1 MNEPAREHGIG
12 EPDGLSARASRL
24 VGGLR
29 SAFASRAA
37 REAAASAALV
47 KAREDAERDRRRVIE
62 RAEDERTRAIIAAE
76 GAYAHERRWVDGE
89 ATASLDY
96 SRNALESALRELD
109 SRHEDRRAKINRE
122 LKDALWLAETML
134 DSDLAQL
141 QENCRHAE
149 LALDGAIGEAQEIDR
164 QGVKWLKQYGAG
176 AAESPPTGEA
186 VRVRVGTLE
195 PEGES
200 PDVIEF
206 VKGRVAAARGEL
218 SALAAMKL
226 PRAARGGLFWA
237 GAVLVVAGST
247 LAALGWNGWAWS
259 NGVAIAAGAALVVV
273 VVLGVVLSRL
283 AARNARARYAVIT
296 RELGLVRSAAD
307 SARGRLPE
315 LREAAHRA
323 IREKHTAEEGEV
335 RKEHRAAL
343 AEADAKRDTARAQL
357 EQANRPT
364 IARLEKARDERA
376 TKAEAARRDAVSAAD
391 EAHEAAVRGANDR
404 CAAAIDAA
412 VDEERRAFVEISAEW
427 RDAMT
432 ALLAEAAALERRGG
446 ELRSPMDQRGGLIQ
460 GWTPMRERVHG
471 ARLGVW
477 RLNLAELPGG
487 MPADARLALSGAMSF
502 ALPVSVDV
510 PGMGSLVVR
519 APAAERE
526 AANGVLRAAMLRLLT
541 AFPPGKCR
549 FTIVDPVGLGQSF
562 AGFMHLAEFGS
573 SIVGERIWTEA
584 RQIERQ
590 LQELTEHMEKVI
602 QKYLRDDYATIDE
615 YNEQAGEIA
624 EAYRFLV
631 LADYPANISENTA
644 ARLASIAASGAR
656 CGVFILLAGD
666 PTKPLAGATNAASWE
681 VLERGALVLE
691 HREGKFVAV
700 DEMLGTLALELDPP
714 MVAPAQSEL
723 FKLIGEAA
731 TSASWV
737 QVPFGA
743 ITPSEEQWWGG
754 DCADELV
761 VPLGRTGATKRQYL
775 SLGKGTAQHA
785 VIAGRTG
792 SGKST
797 LLHVIITSAA
807 MWYSPQQVEM
817 YLVDFKK
824 GVEFKAYAARAI
836 PHVRVVAVETD
847 REFGLSVLKRI
858 DAELNAR
865 GELFRGAGAQ
875 SLAQYRRAT
884 GKPMPRVLL
893 VVDEFQELFV
903 EDDRIAQES
912 ALLLD
917 RVVRQGRAFGV
928 HVILGSQT
936 LGGAYSLNRA
946 TIGQMNVRIALQC
959 SEADSYLILSE
970 ENAAARLL
978 SRPGEAIYNDA
989 GGLIEGNS
997 PFQIVWL
1004 PEEQRDA
1011 ALDAVAA
1018 RARDARIEARRPI
1031 VFEGNAPVNFEET
1044 ITERAES
1051 SGTRAGAAILGEP
1064 IAIKEPTAAV
1074 FRAQS
1079 GSNLLIVGQ
1088 NEESARA
1095 LLIAATASLAA
1106 GQPGARFIV
1115 LDSGMEAGSGA
1126 GSAGGFAA
1134 LAGALGE
1141 RLTVWSGLDI
1151 DSGVA
1156 RAAEIQRER
1165 AAGGGAAGE
1174 PVYLVVHGLQRMRSL
1189 RRSESDFGFSLD
1201 GDSAAASPAKQFA
1214 EVLRE
1219 GARGRVHVLVWCDTV
1234 TNLERALDRAVLR
1247 EFDQRVLFQMSAADS
1262 TTLIDTPDAA
1272 KLGLHRAIYFSE
1284 ERGEAERFRPCA
1296 MPSGGAIARLLEGA
1310 ERAGVTER
1318 RA

>member
-1 MNEPAREHGIG
+1 MNEPARESGSVG
-12 EPDGLSARASRL
+12 AEGLSARASRL

-29 SAFASRAA
+29 PAFASRAA

-47 KAREDAERDRRRVIE
+47 RARDEAERERRGVIE
-62 RAEDERTRAIIAAE
+62 GAEEERARAISAAE
-76 GAYAHERRWVDGE
+76 AAYAHERRWVDGE
-89 ATASLDY
+89 ATASIDY
-96 SRNALESALRELD
+96 SRNALEAALRELD

-122 LKDALWLAETML
+122 LKEALWLAETML

-141 QENCRHAE
+141 QENCRRVE
-149 LALDGAIGEAQEIDR
+149 LALDNAIGEAGEIDR
-164 QGVKWLKQYGAG
+164 QAEKWLKQYGAG
-176 AAESPPTGEA
+176 AGESPPIGEA
-186 VRVRVGTLE
+186 APLRVGALE

-200 PDVIEF
+200 PEVIEF
-206 VKGRVAAARGEL
+206 VKARLAAARGEL
-218 SALAAMKL
+218 SALAAMQL
-226 PRAARGGLFWA
+226 PRVARGGLFWA
-237 GAVLVVAGST
+237 GAVMVVAGST

-259 NGVAIAAGAALVVV
+259 NGVAIAAGVALVVV
-273 VVLGVVLSRL
+273 VVLGIVLSRL
-283 AARNARARYAVIT
+283 AARSARARYAVIAT
-296 RELGLVRSAAD
+296 ELGLVRAAAG

-323 IREKHTAEEGEV
+323 IREKHTTEDEEV
-335 RKEHRAAL
+335 REEHRAAL
-343 AEADAKRDTARAQL
+343 AEADSKRDAALAQL

-376 TKAEAARRDAVSAAD
+376 ARADAARRGAVGAAD
-391 EAHEAAVRGANDR
+391 GAHESAVRAANDR

-412 VDEERRAFVEISAEW
+412 VGQERRTFAEIGAEW
-427 RDAMT
+427 RGAMGD
-432 ALLAEAAALERRGG
+432 LLAEAAALERRGE
-446 ELRSPMDQRGGLIQ
+446 ELRAPMDDGGGLIQ
-460 GWTPMRERVHG
+460 GWTPTRERVHG

-487 MPADARLALSGAMSF
+487 LPTDARLALSGAMSF
-502 ALPVSVDV
+502 AMPVSVDV
-510 PGMGSLVVR
+510 PAMGSLVVR

-526 AANGVLRAAMLRLLT
+526 AANGVLRSAMLRLLT

-631 LADYPANISENTA
+631 LADYPANISENAA

-656 CGVFILLAGD
+656 CGVFVLLAGD
-666 PTKPLAGATNAASWE
+666 PTKPLAGATHAASWE

-691 HREGKFVAV
+691 HRASGFAAV
-700 DEMLGTLALELDPP
+700 DEMLGTLAMELDPP

-723 FKLIGEAA
+723 FKMIGEAA
-731 TSASWV
+731 TSASSV

-743 ITPSEEQWWGG
+743 VTPSEEQWWGG
-754 DCADELV
+754 DCAEELV
-761 VPLGRTGATKRQYL
+761 VPMGRTGATKRQHL

-807 MWYSPQQVEM
+807 MWYSPDQVEM

-858 DAELNAR
+858 DSELNAR

-903 EDDRIAQES
+903 EDDRIAQEA

-1018 RARDARIEARRPI
+1018 RARATRVEARRPI
-1031 VFEGNAPVNFEET
+1031 VFEGNAPVDFGEMVSA
-1044 ITERAES
+1044 RGAALS
-1051 SGTRAGAAILGEP
+1051 AGAALLGEP

-1095 LLIAATASLAA
+1095 LLIAAAASLAA

-1115 LDSGMEAGSGA
+1115 LDSGIEAGGGA
-1126 GSAGGFAA
+1126 GGAGGFAA
-1134 LAGALGE
+1134 RAGALGE
-1141 RLTVWSGLDI
+1141 RLAVCSGLEV

-1174 PVYLVVHGLQRMRSL
+1174 PVYLVVHGLQRLRSL
-1189 RRSESDFGFSLD
+1189 RRSEGEFGFSLD
-1201 GDSAAASPAKQFA
+1201 GDSGASGASPAKQLA
-1214 EVLRE
+1214 ELLRE
-1219 GARGRVHVLVWCDTV
+1219 GARCGVHVLVWCDTV
-1234 TNLERALDRAVLR
+1234 TNLERALERAVLR

-1262 TTLIDTPDAA
+1262 TTMIDTPDAA

-1284 ERGEAERFRPCA
+1284 ERGEAERFRPFA
-1296 MPSGGAIARLLEGA
+1296 MPSGDAIARLLGGA
-1310 ERAGVTER
+1310 ARGSLAGR
-1318 RA
+1318 PA